1 MRIWFMLIFAR
12 PKKRTSQGLG
22 ICTYMD
28 SAVKIFTVHKKQ
40 DHTEQAHI
48 VDYTQLHSTRPKSI
62 TNEDTKENNPHWLPF
77 MFYPSTQSDFLVE
90 SQEAKE
96 K

>member
-1 MRIWFMLIFAR
+1 MFLPNVPEATFIPGATLISESR
-12 PKKRTSQGLG
+12 VYGL
-22 ICTYMD
+22 CSENFY
-28 SAVKIFTVHKKQ
+28 SAQ
-40 DHTEQAHI
+40 EASHTEQAHI

>member
-1 MRIWFMLIFAR
+1 MPDLKNAYAKDRVN
-12 PKKRTSQGLG
+12 
-22 ICTYMD
+22 MD

-90 SQEAKE
+90 SQEVKE